1 MAVAAPTL
9 EYVFTIRVEFD
20 QRLKFDPTPNGVVR
34 GYTRA
39 SGGHITGPRLQ
50 GKVIPYSGGDWPYFR
65 ADGAVQFEAVYLLEA
80 SDGAGIVVK
89 NRGVRHASA
98 ETLAKMNAFQRVE
111 PHEYYF
117 RVAPIFE
124 APKGPHDW
132 LNRTIIVGGA
142 DRNEN
147 YSDFTYYAVM

>member
-1 MAVAAPTL
+1 MIVEPRL

-20 QRLKFDPTPNGVVR
+20 QRLKFDPLPSGVQR
-34 GYTRA
+34 GYTRT
-39 SGGHITGPRLQ
+39 SGGTVTGPRLT
-50 GKVIPYSGGDWPYFR
+50 GRVLPYSGGDWPHFR
-65 ADGAVQFEAVYLLEA
+65 PDGVVQFEAVYLLET

-89 NRGVRHASA
+89 NRGCRHASP
-98 ETLAKMNAFQRVE
+98 EVLAKMNSFQRVE
-111 PHEYYF
+111 PTEYYF

-132 LNRTIIVGGA
+132 LNRTVIVGAA
-142 DRNEN
+142 DRNQN